1 MYSASRRPLDPYL
14 KALEGAFNKEKALV
28 RPHLGIVQL
37 REGSLTAL
45 LQAGGAR
52 VSCEGGMVA
61 ATQLRTATAQTPV
74 ISGAPCSYMPLR
86 NYNLQHPMFSQCQW
100 ELSTIYK
107 LQTTLLEQ
115 V

>member
-1 MYSASRRPLDPYL
+1 MYSARRRPLDPYL

-28 RPHLGIVQL
+28 RVSFGHCTTSRRFVD
-37 REGSLTAL
+37 SSTN
-45 LQAGGAR
+45 AGEAR
-52 VSCEGGMVA
+52 VRCEGGMVA

-86 NYNLQHPMFSQCQW
+86 NYNLQHPMFSQW